1 MTTMGLRWAQNLSL
15 IATMRSNFRTK
26 VTHCSMR
33 KFKTEQKEASH
44 AHHALSH
51 AHTHSHQHG
60 TTCNNNR
67 RRHNNERKTYFEW
80 ELRPEVP
87 FVHERRNRYSTCSL
101 KFFHHRCLLL
111 QLCTKFRISPVPKKT
126 LLLTHAHTLSRTLSH
141 SLTHTLTEKM
151 IRSGWQIFRFTSQF
165 FSAFNDDVGFSLSFF
180 VSTIFAAL
188 ILTSNWLER

>member
-1 MTTMGLRWAQNLSL
+1 MTTKGLRWAQNLSP
-15 IATMRSNFRTK
+15 IATMGSNFRTK
-26 VTHCSMR
+26 VTQCSMR

-51 AHTHSHQHG
+51 AHTLSHQHG

-126 LLLTHAHTLSRTLSH
+126 LSHLLKHAPTLSRTLSH
-141 SLTHTLTEKM
+141 SLTHTLSLRKWFVLVDKFFGSLPSSFLHLMTM
-151 IRSGWQIFRFTSQF
+151 LASLFLFSCQRF
-165 FSAFNDDVGFSLSFF
+165 LR
-180 VSTIFAAL
+180 L
-188 ILTSNWLER
+188 